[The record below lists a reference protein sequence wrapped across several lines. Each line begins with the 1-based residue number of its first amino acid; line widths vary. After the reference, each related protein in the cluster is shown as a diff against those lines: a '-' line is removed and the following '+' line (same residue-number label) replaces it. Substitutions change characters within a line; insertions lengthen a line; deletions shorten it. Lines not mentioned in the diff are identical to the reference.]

1 MIARDKSKKYE
12 VYAPENIFG
21 SFGFIFSLLLTHRI
35 SDAYLLRFLRVL
47 RSGRK
52 KNKAK
57 NSLVFFSI
65 SLEWTNNALFAQ
77 EIAIGIKLGLFPML
91 FANRDM
97 DHVYLS
103 VH

>member
-1 MIARDKSKKYE
+1 MLICFVFYE
-12 VYAPENIFG
+12 CLGAAE
-21 SFGFIFSLLLTHRI
+21 
-35 SDAYLLRFLRVL
+35 
-47 RSGRK
+47 K

-65 SLEWTNNALFAQ
+65 SLEWPNNALFAQ